1 MKEIK
6 TWRKFIPGLAF
17 PKGEDCFV
25 IGREIRPTP
34 LVYRTNHSKCGT
46 TCSSYDRRDECED
59 DNMMF
64 EGCGCDDGLVLNFDV
79 SLQTISLCFEL
90 KGDSL
95 DMVKWTNLK
104 EMSTLLCHT
113 SINKLDC

>member
-34 LVYRTNHSKCGT
+34 LVAVYSFLISFLGAYCHYKMLYGSRCKGVKLVNMKFVLTQDMGKTLYR
-46 TCSSYDRRDECED
+46 E
-59 DNMMF
+59 
-64 EGCGCDDGLVLNFDV
+64 V
-79 SLQTISLCFEL
+79 
-90 KGDSL
+90 
-95 DMVKWTNLK
+95 NL
-104 EMSTLLCHT
+104 M
-113 SINKLDC
+113 